1 MRQNSCGGSGNQ
13 FINGAHA
20 LCHAEDG
27 IGVHLIADGQGVEF
41 VNAACEG
48 GSDGV
53 ACMVGVAAQ
62 GEEQHACGARFGEV
76 CGPRWEGIGTAGE
89 LGFFGPTGCHVR
101 SFDYGH
107 DVASEELNVVAQGLS
122 GGANTR
128 EARLFIPDLVQTSD
142 GINDAI
148 TASKRGQGPWEIL
161 AGDLEP
167 LDGGAQ

>member
-1 MRQNSCGGSGNQ
+1 
-13 FINGAHA
+13 
-20 LCHAEDG
+20 
-27 IGVHLIADGQGVEF
+27 
-41 VNAACEG
+41 
-48 GSDGV
+48 
-53 ACMVGVAAQ
+53 
-62 GEEQHACGARFGEV
+62 
-76 CGPRWEGIGTAGE
+76 
-89 LGFFGPTGCHVR
+89 VR